1 MKKSNYRVDFFF
13 SYIGTLEKVM
23 EFICMNERKNKRF
36 LKKDYTFYI
45 T

>member
-1 MKKSNYRVDFFF
+1 MEMENYRMDFF
-13 SYIGTLEKVM
+13 SYIRTLEKVM